1 MSSYDAVKL
10 NISPDQHEKLK
21 DAAENG
27 KSVSMRVNIGKKAGR
42 HTFLLTHSQRN
53 RLDRAKLM
61 KKANVTIKL
70 SRKEIQANA
79 EHRGGFIGTLL
90 GLASKVLPKLL
101 VDKAY
106 EMLTSGEKLTASELK
121 VCLDTCKTYGVEVD
135 EQPKNSITD
144 DLPFDEK

>member
-1 MSSYDAVKL
+1 MVNNITSNLMSDKPNSF
-10 NISPDQHEKLK
+10 E
-21 DAAENG
+21 
-27 KSVSMRVNIGKKAGR
+27 
-42 HTFLLTHSQRN
+42 
-53 RLDRAKLM
+53 AKT
-61 KKANVTIKL
+61 KI
-70 SRKEIQANA
+70 
-79 EHRGGFIGTLL
+79 
-90 GLASKVLPKLL
+90 LPKLL